1 MSDVKITLDSATSE
15 ELIGILLNL
24 INFKQEES
32 WLRIL
37 RFVTGL
43 LNTNNI
49 ANLKLASKLVQ
60 QILPD
65 TPEKPSREF
74 ISALFT
80 CLPSWTNHLPS
91 NGIALID
98 EIWPSDEPM
107 EDQWPI
113 RFKVL
118 QLTHK
123 FLENYESAVDY
134 ARLYKLIEQQ
144 FSSEHKDEHSRGK
157 FMMIKLLNICGLKVK
172 KYNEFSKTDYNF
184 LTEIINCLDLTPGK
198 PPGESPRKADTV
210 RLYNIRDFYINLLRQ
225 DNVLVLQWTVEY
237 LLRNADVTK
246 LEETNLLKTFLQATN
261 HMELHNLENYY
272 IPSELMR
279 QFGPQSI
286 TFLTNFVQI
295 DWKDVPL
302 AHWLDNMD
310 FGDVPILNQ
319 DLLLKV
325 YTCISNIKN
334 QKIRQ
339 WASLKILTLKVSLQI
354 KSKNK

>member
-1 MSDVKITLDSATSE
+1 MSEVNNTLDPATSE

-24 INFKQEES
+24 INFQQEES
-32 WLRIL
+32 LRRIL

-65 TPEKPSREF
+65 IPEKPSREF

-80 CLPSWTNHLPS
+80 CLPFWTNHLPCK
-91 NGIALID
+91 GIDLIE
-98 EIWPSDEPM
+98 EIWPSDKPM
-107 EDQWPI
+107 EDQCPI
-113 RFKVL
+113 RIKVL

-134 ARLYKLIEQQ
+134 PRLYKLIEKQ
-144 FSSEHKDEHSRGK
+144 FSSEHKDERSRGK
-157 FMMIKLLNICGLKVK
+157 FMMIKLLNICGLKMK
-172 KYNEFSKTDYNF
+172 NYNEFSKTDYN
-184 LTEIINCLDLTPGK
+184 LLAEIINCLDVTPGK
-198 PPGESPRKADTV
+198 PPGESSRKADTV
-210 RLYNIRDFYINLLRQ
+210 RLHNIRDFYINLLQQ
-225 DNVLVLQWTVEY
+225 DNVSVLQWTVEY
-237 LLRNADVTK
+237 LLHTADVTK
-246 LEETNLLKTFLQATN
+246 LKETNLLKTFLQATN
-261 HMELHNLENYY
+261 RMELHNLENYY
-272 IPSELMR
+272 IPNKLMR

-302 AHWLDNMD
+302 AHWLANMA

-325 YTCISNIKN
+325 CTCISNIKN

-339 WASLKILTLKVSLQI
+339 WASSKILIFKVSLHL